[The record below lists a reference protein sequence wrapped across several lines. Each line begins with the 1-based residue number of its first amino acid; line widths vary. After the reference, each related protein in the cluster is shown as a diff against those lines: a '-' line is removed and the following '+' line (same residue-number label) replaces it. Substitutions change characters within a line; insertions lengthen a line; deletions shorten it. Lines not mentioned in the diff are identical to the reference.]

1 MNQTYKAKI
10 LKILPGSIAELH
22 GLKPGNSL
30 LTIDNKAIKDLL
42 DYQFAIYDAEKLSL
56 LVEKDNHK
64 TETILIKKP
73 ADDDLGII
81 FESGVFDKIKACNN
95 KCIFCFVDQQ
105 PPGLRDSLYIKDDDY
120 RLSYLQGTYITL
132 TNLTTSDK
140 KRIEDLRLG
149 PLYISVHTTNPDL
162 RIKILNN
169 KKAGDIL
176 EKLQWLEDL
185 CIPVHAQIVVCPG
198 VNDGEE
204 LKKTLNDLIKL
215 ENIETVA
222 IVPVGITKYRGQSI
236 LKPFTKELALE
247 TLEIIDTIN
256 KEKEFTFAFP
266 SDEIFMLADKDI
278 PSEEYYEGFNQ
289 LEDGVG
295 LARLTLDQFNSINL
309 PQSLKKKKHIGVI
322 TASLA
327 EKILAPAFTKLNNIK
342 DLKLDIIKINNNYWG
357 KHITICGLIVG
368 TDIITQLSAIT
379 DIPKDIFLPSIML
392 RKFSNEFLDGVT
404 TDNIESLFDI
414 KLHILQD
421 PYSFNEL
428 IDFINQ

>member
-10 LKILPGSIAELH
+10 LNILPGSIAELH

-30 LTIDNKAIKDLL
+30 LAIDNKAIKDLL
-42 DYQFAIYDAEKLSL
+42 DYQFAIFDAEQLSI
-56 LVEKDNHK
+56 LVEKDDDK
-64 TETILIKKP
+64 PETIIINKP

-81 FESGVFDKIKACNN
+81 FELGVFDKIKPCNN

-132 TNLTTSDK
+132 TNLTKEDI

-149 PLYISVHTTNPDL
+149 PLYVSVHTTNPEL
-162 RIKILNN
+162 RVKMLNNPKAGKILEQL
-169 KKAGDIL
+169 K
-176 EKLQWLEDL
+176 WLETLD
-185 CIPVHAQIVVCPG
+185 IPVHAQIVVCANF
-198 VNDGEE
+198 NDGKE
-204 LKKTLNDLIKL
+204 LEQTLNDLNKM

-222 IVPVGITKYRGQSI
+222 IVPVGITKYRRRAL
-236 LKPFTKELALE
+236 LKPFTKQLALE
-247 TLEIIDTIN
+247 TLEIINNIN
-256 KEKEFTFAFP
+256 KEKEYTFAFP
-266 SDEIFMLADKDI
+266 SDEIFMLADKEI

-295 LARLTLDQFNSINL
+295 LARLTIDQFNTIEL
-309 PQSLKKKKHIGVI
+309 PQSLPKKKHIGVI

-327 EKILAPAFTKLNNIK
+327 HKILKPIFVKINDIE
-342 DLKLDIIKINNNYWG
+342 DLRLDIIEIKNNYWG
-357 KHITICGLIVG
+357 KHITICGLIAG
-368 TDIITQLSAIT
+368 TDIISQLSSMT

-404 TDNIESLFDI
+404 TQNIESLFDI
-414 KLHILQD
+414 KLHIIQD
-421 PYSFNEL
+421 PYSFEEL
-428 IDFINQ
+428 INFITK